1 MLAVPALCFYLGFD
15 SQLHFTARPSNAFRA
30 CVTKRRLNTQ
40 AQANPIL
47 PTWQERPVVESV
59 PCCSP
64 QTFWGAWTT
73 LLVCLFLSGPASAAK
88 WSGTHIPKRSLTEAA
103 KTLKSGASGAS
114 HLPMAKYPDPML
126 RMSARPV
133 AESMFH
139 QSALKL
145 FTEALQTTAAAEGAV
160 GLAASQVGVDAR
172 IIVLDPSVSSQTVFV
187 NPQVVERSSED
198 SMRWW
203 RERCLVLPPDVLVTL
218 MRDARIKVHAFDLQ
232 GGSYTVTLE
241 GEAARAFQ
249 HELDHLNGVLIIDH
263 AVDDDD
269 LTSQAFPQMKQ
280 LEEPDH
286 PWRQE
291 IAFAR
296 QVGALDETSGG

>member
-1 MLAVPALCFYLGFD
+1 MLAVPALCFCLGFG
-15 SQLHFTARPSNAFRA
+15 SQLHLTARPSNAFPA
-30 CVTKRRLNTQ
+30 CVTKRRLRLQTQ
-40 AQANPIL
+40 ANLIQRKL
-47 PTWQERPVVESV
+47 QEGPVVESV
-59 PCCSP
+59 PFCSP
-64 QTFWGAWTT
+64 QTLWGAWTM
-73 LLVCLFLSGPASAAK
+73 LLVCLFLSGPASAAN
-88 WSGTHIPKRSLTEAA
+88 WSGTHIPKRSLAEAA
-103 KTLKSGASGAS
+103 KTLESGALRSM
-114 HLPMAKYPDPML
+114 PMAKYPDPML
-126 RMSARPV
+126 RMSASPV

-139 QSALKL
+139 QPALKL
-145 FTEALQTTAAAEGAV
+145 FTEALQTTAAAEGGV

-172 IIVLDPSVSSQTVFV
+172 IIVLDPSISSRTVFV

-232 GGSYTVTLE
+232 GSYTVTLE

-269 LTSQAFPQMKQ
+269 LTSQAFPEMKQ

-296 QVGALDETSGG
+296 QVGALDETSGGG